1 MNGKENELFRK
12 RAVLAVCFAG
22 SDRSRFIA
30 EELNHRGYVA
40 SYGGVNK
47 NHNYVTEQ
55 DLAGIGAVI
64 FTTQKVRDIFKKDRR
79 LNKILKANKVPVH
92 IINITE
98 DEKEKAIQSGDEKS
112 LRRAISQ
119 ELDDLGFKN
128 ITNF

>member
-12 RAVLAVCFAG
+12 RTVLAVCFAG
-22 SDRSRFIA
+22 SDRSRFMA
-30 EELNHRGYVA
+30 EELNRRGYVA
-40 SYGGVNK
+40 SYAGVNK

-55 DLAGIGAVI
+55 DLVGIGAII

-79 LNKILKANKVPVH
+79 LNKILKANKVPIH
-92 IINITE
+92 IIDVTE
-98 DEKEKAIQSGDEKS
+98 DEKERAIQSKDEES

-119 ELDDLGFKN
+119 ELDGLGFKN